1 MASIVSEAYDQVN
14 AQNLEQFDTI
24 KNVQNL
30 EQSFQLEKQVNP
42 DD

>member
-14 AQNLEQFDTI
+14 AQNLEQSDTI